1 MAGYLSLAAKM
12 VLNVHDLNNEGSVGQ
27 SLDIRLIRMVDENGR
42 ELKEMPAV
50 SGRMMKH
57 WHLEHMLRDELSQTN
72 PKLCRQCRVA
82 EPERKPQDESKG
94 VKTCVICDSHG
105 FLCTD
110 KPGFSATVEISNND
124 IILKKEAKDNEPEER
139 ITVEPCDHQSPDGN
153 CPTCALRDISGKKA
167 KVTGELTEEDGNK
180 FIKVSYLQSGRGRNK
195 VEKGTSPKGLSLR
208 RSSCVNFSWLLPALD
223 KDNQDNI
230 ITPVSKQ
237 VIHSRVA
244 SGSEEETS
252 QMIFHKTYAS
262 GIYGFVCSIDLG
274 RIGKPLVGE
283 GVSDTN
289 EITRRKKLAVQAL
302 LPICLGAF
310 GASQSHAL
318 PHAKCLGLLAALS
331 TTEKPVP
338 NLISPI
344 YPNGFQE
351 SVALLEAM
359 DDSVQYWTY
368 GQADSSKQDQAQTEN
383 NDSDKEKRKSVA
395 TVQDVFKEILQ
406 AIDNEPKDK

>member
-1 MAGYLSLAAKM
+1 MAGYLSLAVKM

-27 SLDIRLIRMVDENGR
+27 SLDIRQIRMVDENGR
-42 ELKEMPAV
+42 ELEEMPAV

-57 WHLEHMLRDELSQTN
+57 WHLEHMRKRALEINSMLCSTCKNGQPDRQASAEDEHDAI
-72 PKLCRQCRVA
+72 KA
-82 EPERKPQDESKG
+82 
-94 VKTCVICDSHG
+94 CVICDVHG
-105 FLCTD
+105 FLST
-110 KPGFSATVEISNND
+110 
-124 IILKKEAKDNEPEER
+124 AK
-139 ITVEPCDHQSPDGN
+139 
-153 CPTCALRDISGKKA
+153 
-167 KVTGELTEEDGNK
+167 
-180 FIKVSYLQSGRGRNK
+180 IKNA
-195 VEKGTSPKGLSLR
+195 PR
-208 RSSCVNFSWLLPALD
+208 RSSCVSFSWLLPVLNT
-223 KDNQDNI
+223 KPE
-230 ITPVSKQ
+230 TKQ

-244 SGSEEETS
+244 TGTEESSAGDETS

-262 GIYGFVCSIDLG
+262 GVFGFVANIDLN
-274 RIGKPLVGE
+274 RIGLTIDNRKID
-283 GVSDTN
+283 SNIND
-289 EITRRKKLAVQAL
+289 RKKLAIQAL

-368 GQADSSKQDQAQTEN
+368 GKGLEGAKP
-383 NDSDKEKRKSVA
+383 
-395 TVQDVFKEILQ
+395 TVQDVFKEILET
-406 AIDNEPKDK
+406 I